1 MCSQSMCL
9 FMFVCMSELMGLAFE
24 EPAKIIYLQHDLFIF
39 INEREYKMY
48 NCSERLFTFVLNN

>member
-1 MCSQSMCL
+1 
-9 FMFVCMSELMGLAFE
+9 MSELLSLAFVD
-24 EPAKIIYLQHDLFIF
+24 PAKIIYLQHDLFIF